1 MVFSVETFILI
12 FSVIVFVGIL
22 IGKVGARF
30 GIPALLLFLFTGMLF
45 GVDGLGLR
53 FEDAKMTQNIGMVA
67 LSIILFTGGM
77 DTKMKEIR
85 PILLPGICL
94 STLGVLLTTLFTGLF
109 IYGVTNYFSPG
120 MGVVFSLPLSLLLAA
135 TMSSTDSASVFAIL
149 RSQRVHLKE
158 NLKPMLELESG
169 SNDPM
174 AYMLTIVLIEYINN
188 SSLNFGHFLLH
199 FAFQFIVGAA
209 VGIFLG
215 YCAVWLINR
224 INISNRMLYP
234 ILLLSLLFF
243 TFSIANILQGN
254 GYLAVYIVGI
264 IAGNTRLQQRSAVNH
279 FFDGITWL
287 VQIILF
293 LILGLLVNPHEMPE
307 VLLLSVLVALFM
319 MFLGRPLACH
329 LSLLPFRKLSMKGKA
344 FLSWVGL
351 RGAAPIIFATYPVV
365 NGVSE
370 GNHIFSIVFI
380 ITLLSL
386 LIQGMTITPVARL
399 FKLSTPAPPEGNFMG
414 VEMPEEM
421 GTVMEEREVNA
432 HMLEGGDELKKLALH
447 EGELVILVRRK
458 NRFIV
463 PKGALKLHIGDIL
476 LVVSQHDLPDAPPTR
491 ASLLIERIRKN
502 LIQNSD

>member
-1 MVFSVETFILI
+1 MTFGIETFILI
-12 FSVIVFVGIL
+12 FAIIVFVGIL
-22 IGKVGARF
+22 IGKVGSRF

-45 GVDGLGLR
+45 GEDGLGIQ
-53 FEDAKMTQNIGMVA
+53 FENAKLAQDIGMVA

-94 STLGVLLTTLFTGLF
+94 STLGVLLTTVFTGLF
-109 IYGVTNYFSPG
+109 IYGVTNYLSPWV
-120 MGVVFSLPLSLLLAA
+120 GVVFSLPLSLLLAA
-135 TMSSTDSASVFAIL
+135 TMSSTDSASVFALL
-149 RSQRVHLKE
+149 RSQKVHLKE

-188 SSLNFGHFLLH
+188 SSLSFGAFVLQLGEQFFIGVGVGLL
-199 FAFQFIVGAA
+199 
-209 VGIFLG
+209 LG
-215 YCAVWLINR
+215 YLSVWIINR
-224 INISNRMLYP
+224 INISNRTLYP
-234 ILLLSLLFF
+234 ILLLCLLFF
-243 TFSIANILQGN
+243 TFTISFLLDGN
-254 GYLAVYIVGI
+254 GYLAVYIAGI
-264 IAGNTRLQQRSAVNH
+264 IVGNARLQHRSTINY

-307 VLLLSVLVALFM
+307 VLLLSILIALFM
-319 MFLGRPLACH
+319 MFVGRPLACH
-329 LSLLPFRKLSMKGKA
+329 LSLLPFPKISLKGKA

-370 GNHIFSIVFI
+370 ANHIFSIVFI

-386 LIQGMTITPVARL
+386 LFQGMTITPVARFFRL
-399 FKLSTPAPPEGNFMG
+399 ATPAPPEGNFMG

-421 GTVMEEREVNA
+421 GTMMEERIVDA
-432 HMLEGGDELKKLALH
+432 HMLSVGDELRKLPLD
-447 EGELVILVRRK
+447 ESELVILVKRK

-463 PKGALKLHIGDIL
+463 PKGALKLHVGDIL
-476 LVVSQHDLPDAPPTR
+476 LVVSQHDLPDTPPTT
-491 ASLLIERIRKN
+491 ASLLIQRIRKN
-502 LIQNSD
+502 LIQNS